1 MGNAT
6 VKWLHFQI
14 QELPQIFQETLSFEA
29 LRYTISSSLIWK
41 IWQFLPWNCGLL
53 GSRGKI
59 WLSKTLCELPMMSA
73 ALKWQNTFIT
83 VISHYK
89 KWIRKP
95 PHYFFCEA
103 LSTTHDNYLII
114 ACNCNTL
121 VTLSL
126 CTKNTTNVHF
136 CSMRNHHKLL
146 QQVIPNKFIFNFIPC
161 TK

>member
-1 MGNAT
+1 
-6 VKWLHFQI
+6 
-14 QELPQIFQETLSFEA
+14 
-29 LRYTISSSLIWK
+29 
-41 IWQFLPWNCGLL
+41 
-53 GSRGKI
+53 
-59 WLSKTLCELPMMSA
+59 MMSA

-89 KWIRKP
+89 KCIRKP

-121 VTLSL
+121 LTLSL
-126 CTKNTTNVHF
+126 CTKNTTHVHF

-161 TK
+161 TKQAWNLLDADVTEPETQMGCRFSSKQQKRLPRRENKQELDENKTKCC